1 MTTTRHRTAPRLLA
15 DPGGRGEIRFRGADL
30 IEEVRRADLR
40 GHGGGGFPTWRKMRA
55 VADGRGRRVVV
66 ANGTEGEPA
75 SRKDETL
82 LAHDPDLVI
91 DGALAAAEA
100 VGADEVVLAVA
111 RDNPAIGIAADA
123 VARRPQRRGR
133 RLSLAAA
140 PPRFVT
146 GEESALV
153 GWLNGGPAVPTITPP
168 RPSDRGVRRRPTLVQ
183 NVETLA
189 HVALIARHGA
199 DWFREAGTP
208 EEPGTTLVTIGGAV
222 RVPGVHEVALGTP
235 LGDVLAQAGGP
246 AGEIG
251 GVLTGGYSGAWLE
264 TDEPWSVPL
273 SAAGLRAAGG
283 VLGTGTVMVLP
294 GEVCPFAE
302 TARLAGYLAG
312 ESAGQCGPCVFG
324 LPDLSRAVA
333 GLASGRGTVAAV
345 EEIREVLP
353 LIERRGACAHPDGV
367 ARLVRSAVRAFPGEL
382 DLHMRGGCSGV
393 GWAPAFPVPARAEGR
408 R

>member
-15 DPGGRGEIRFRGADL
+15 DPEGRGEIRFRGADL

-199 DWFREAGTP
+199 G
-208 EEPGTTLVTIGGAV
+208 LVPRGRHPRGARDHARHHRRGGA
-222 RVPGVHEVALGTP
+222 RARASTRSRSGRRSARSWRRPAAPPG
-235 LGDVLAQAGGP
+235 
-246 AGEIG
+246 
-251 GVLTGGYSGAWLE
+251 
-264 TDEPWSVPL
+264 
-273 SAAGLRAAGG
+273 R
-283 VLGTGTVMVLP
+283 
-294 GEVCPFAE
+294 
-302 TARLAGYLAG
+302 
-312 ESAGQCGPCVFG
+312 SAG
-324 LPDLSRAVA
+324 S
-333 GLASGRGTVAAV
+333 
-345 EEIREVLP
+345 
-353 LIERRGACAHPDGV
+353 
-367 ARLVRSAVRAFPGEL
+367 
-382 DLHMRGGCSGV
+382 
-393 GWAPAFPVPARAEGR
+393 
-408 R
+408 